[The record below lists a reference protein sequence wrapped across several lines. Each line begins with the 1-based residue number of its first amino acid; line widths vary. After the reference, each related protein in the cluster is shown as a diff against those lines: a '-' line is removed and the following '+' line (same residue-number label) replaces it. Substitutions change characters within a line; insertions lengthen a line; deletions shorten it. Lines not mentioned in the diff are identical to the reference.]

1 MPFELSLPE
10 EAGSWIIAA
19 GVAVGVYVLLSTLLA
34 IAVRF
39 KSLSDASE
47 ASSRR
52 LIHRL
57 LRRVLFTTKALAGL
71 VLATVVWTSIETANS
86 TLAVEAWS
94 WLWKVS
100 VVGIALQFICWAG
113 IVVDWGGKLWIAR
126 TAADDGTEDPAV
138 ASAMATFRWLIM
150 LVVYAAIFLL
160 SLENLGVDVTA
171 LIAGLG
177 VGGIAIALALQNV
190 LGDLFASLTITLDK
204 PFVVGDFIVVGT
216 EMGTIER
223 VGLKTTRVR
232 SLGGEQL
239 IFGNNDLLASRI
251 RNFKRMNERR
261 IVFAFGVTYSTTP
274 EQIERIQAGV
284 RKCIEGIELARFD
297 RCNFKQFGPSSL
309 DFEVVYY
316 VLKPEFNVYM
326 DVQQEINLGIMRVVE
341 AEGTEFAFPTQ
352 TLYIERAAKAAPPVG
367 AEDDKAEPG
376 KVP

>member
-10 EAGSWIIAA
+10 DAGSWIIAGA
-19 GVAVGVYVLLSTLLA
+19 VAVGVYALLSTLLA
-34 IAVRF
+34 IAARF
-39 KSLSDASE
+39 KSFSNAPAHSP
-47 ASSRR
+47 RT
-52 LIHRL
+52 LIHRM
-57 LRRVLFTTKALAGL
+57 LRRVLFTTKALAGV
-71 VLATVVWTSIETANS
+71 VLGAVVWTSIDTSEPEFAA
-86 TLAVEAWS
+86 TLWS
-94 WLWKVS
+94 WIWKAS
-100 VVGIALQFICWAG
+100 VVGIALQFISWSG
-113 IVVDWGGKLWIAR
+113 VMVDWGGKLWIAHR
-126 TAADDGTEDPAV
+126 SAAEGNEDPAV
-138 ASAMATFRWLIM
+138 ASAMGTFRWLIM
-150 LVVYAAIFLL
+150 LVVYAAILLL

-274 EQIERIQAGV
+274 EQIERVQAGV
-284 RKCIEGIELARFD
+284 RQCIEGVELGRFD

-326 DVQQEINLGIMRVVE
+326 DVQQEINLGIMRTLE
-341 AEGTEFAFPTQ
+341 AEGVEFAFPTQ
-352 TLYIERAAKAAPPVG
+352 TLYIERASRGSREASLPNGTTESRA
-367 AEDDKAEPG
+367 
-376 KVP
+376 VP